1 MKINLP
7 RFCNAALLGAALII
21 PVALT
26 PTAVRAQTARSYH
39 DKEHN
44 DDHQWNNHEDQAYK
58 MYAKENHRK
67 ATQLRQAERERSASL
82 LGLASRSFGRDF
94 EDQYSL
100 RQF

>member
-7 RFCNAALLGAALII
+7 RFCNAAVLGAALII

-26 PTAVRAQTARSYH
+26 PTAISAQSAKSYH

-44 DDHQWNNHEDQAYK
+44 DDHQWNSNEDQAYK

-67 ATQLRQAERERSASL
+67 ASNFAKLKENDQQAYWGWRHEHSDAILKINIR
-82 LGLASRSFGRDF
+82 
-94 EDQYSL
+94 
-100 RQF
+100 

>member
-26 PTAVRAQTARSYH
+26 PTAVSAQTAKTYH

-67 ATQLRQAERERSASL
+67 YSTFSKLPDNDQQAYWGWRHEHSDSL
-82 LGLASRSFGRDF
+82 LKINIR
-94 EDQYSL
+94 
-100 RQF
+100 